1 MNQILDHNPR
11 KNGNSG
17 GSNKNLFKIF
27 AVVLLIFAVVLIGNG
42 IYSMFK
48 ENEQKN
54 PTNKDNNTIDEIK
67 AIVKVEVDGSTAKIK
82 VEHDKE
88 IDKVIYKWND
98 GSEKTTSANKKTS
111 FEKTIDIPR
120 GENTLYVTVID
131 VDKVETTYEQQITA
145 EEGIDIEIPKIQTT
159 ITEDKKLKITAT
171 DDIGLDFITYRWNE
185 EEEKKIKADQEDQKK
200 IETVIEIPKD
210 TNELIV
216 VAVDTSNN
224 TATYGP
230 IPFAGLTVPTINV
243 GIVDE
248 KNLLITAEH
257 EKGIEKIEYTIYN
270 GDPND
275 ANTESKYY
283 TITDKHDTKVEFT
296 QPLYVGY
303 NRIIIKV
310 VSLENTVK
318 EFDGECAYSP
328 NTATNNS
335 NTNTNTNTNTNATS
349 NTTNNTNTTN
359 TQTSGNTT
367 R

>member
-42 IYSMFK
+42 IFSMFQ
-48 ENEQKN
+48 ENNQKN
-54 PTNKDNNTIDEIK
+54 PTNKDNNTTDEIK

-131 VDKVETTYEQQITA
+131 IDKVETAYEQQITA

-230 IPFAGLTVPTINV
+230 IKFAGLTKPTIKV

-257 EKGIEKIEYTIYN
+257 EKGIDKIEYTIYN
-270 GDPND
+270 GDPNNS
-275 ANTESKYY
+275 ATESKDY
-283 TITDKHDTKVEFT
+283 TITDQNGTKVEFT
-296 QPLYVGY
+296 QALFVGY
-303 NRIIIKV
+303 NRVVIKV
-310 VSLENTVK
+310 VSLDNTVE
-318 EFDGECAYSP
+318 EFDGECTYVP
-328 NTATNNS
+328 NTTTNNS
-335 NTNTNTNTNTNATS
+335 NTNTNSNTAT

-359 TQTSGNTT
+359 TQTAGNTT

>member
-11 KNGNSG
+11 RNGNSG

-54 PTNKDNNTIDEIK
+54 PISKENNNTEEIK

-111 FEKTIDIPR
+111 FEKIIDIPR

-185 EEEKKIKADQEDQKK
+185 EEEKKIKADQPDQKK
-200 IETVIEIPKD
+200 IEIIIEIPKD
-210 TNELIV
+210 TNELII

-230 IPFAGLTVPTINV
+230 IPFAGLTIPTIEA
-243 GIVDE
+243 GIIDE
-248 KNLLITAEH
+248 KNLLITVEH

-275 ANTESKYY
+275 ADTESKYY
-283 TITDKHDTKVEFT
+283 TITDQHGTKVEFT
-296 QPLYVGY
+296 QALFVGY
-303 NRIIIKV
+303 NRIIIKA
-310 VSLENTVK
+310 VSLDNTVK
-318 EFDGECAYSP
+318 KFDGECNYNP
-328 NTATNNS
+328 NKATNNS
-335 NTNTNTNTNTNATS
+335 NTNTNTNTNTTS

-359 TQTSGNTT
+359 TQTTENTT